1 MAKISRTKELW
12 HIPKRGSVHQTIYM
26 VYVLSWAKFL
36 GKSWSSGKQE
46 SLGSEMGKA
55 GLTRDGKAITHQSVR
70 TLLANVPKYLG
81 FAYLDES
88 TTPSKIMI
96 TDIGFELVK
105 RHNIKNVPKHKNLTD
120 YKKNNDLIEISDI
133 FGKQMLKLVITNPTI
148 RKDCENI
155 LVFPFRMTLELLLE
169 LDYLD
174 KEEIGYIL
182 FHTKKEDE
190 LDLVVEKIKNF
201 RNLPADRRLAEIKAY
216 QKTEV
221 GQLTLVKAPSARYYM
236 YLCYSTGL
244 CNIFKVKVNK
254 PKNPKLAALKLKNK
268 EQISK
273 LLSDFKDAA
282 IYDFKD
288 DWYLWKEYFT
298 NSKRLY
304 PPHDVEF
311 SANSK
316 QDIIVTIY
324 KDGRLTG
331 SEALSSENTSFSIPV
346 FRDEEYNILAYD
358 SENGDQLTKENV
370 KFNKQTTEYLID
382 IKNGKNEIKLNEEKL
397 SQSIK
402 EMFTNKFSGFDK
414 HYYHKL
420 KVIEKLLSKNY
431 LDNRRKGGRLEY
443 LFFELL
449 NLLKSNSKVDEV
461 FWYGKKAKYGIC
473 EPAPGGKEG
482 NPDIIFEID
491 NYLFILELTT
501 YRGTRAQ
508 WNSSEASSV
517 PDHIAKAKREN
528 MNKKIIGIFCAP
540 NIHPQLEKNL
550 NLNAKEENVGM
561 IFVPCIEYAE
571 FLCRTNRKELLDFL
585 IKRSKEQ
592 LRVGKISI
600 EQ

>member
-1 MAKISRTKELW
+1 MAKLSRTKELW

-26 VYVLSWAKFL
+26 VYVLSWAKFI

-55 GLTRDGKAITHQSVR
+55 GLTQDGKAITHQSVR

-88 TTPSKIMI
+88 TTPSKIMV
-96 TDIGFELVK
+96 TDIGFELIK
-105 RHNIKNVPKHKNLTD
+105 IHNIKKVPKHKNLAD
-120 YKKNNDLIEISDI
+120 YKKSNDLIEISGI

-155 LVFPFRMTLELLLE
+155 LVFPFRMTLNLLLE

-190 LDLVVEKIKNF
+190 LDLVIEKIKNF

-216 QKTEV
+216 EKTEI

-244 CNIFKVKVNK
+244 CNIISVNVNK
-254 PKNPKLAALKLKNK
+254 PKNPKLVALKLKNK
-268 EQISK
+268 EQVSK
-273 LLSDFKDAA
+273 LLSNFEDAE

-298 NSKRLY
+298 YSKRLY
-304 PPHDVEF
+304 PPHDVEI
-311 SANSK
+311 STNSK
-316 QDIIVTIY
+316 EDIIVIVY
-324 KDGRLTG
+324 KDGRLTR
-331 SEALSSENTSFSIPV
+331 SESLSSEKTSFSLPV
-346 FRDEEYNILAYD
+346 FRDEEYTIIAYD
-358 SENGDQLTKENV
+358 SENGNQLIKENV
-370 KFNKQTTEYLID
+370 KFNKHRTEYLID
-382 IKNGKNEIKLNEEKL
+382 IKNGKNEIKLTVQNL
-397 SQSIK
+397 TRSIQ
-402 EMFTNKFSGFDK
+402 EMFANNFSGFDK
-414 HYYHKL
+414 HYYYKL

-449 NLLKSNSKVDEV
+449 NILKSNSKIDEV

-501 YRGTRAQ
+501 YRGIRAQ

-528 MNKKIIGIFCAP
+528 TKKEIIGIFCAP

-550 NLNAKEENVGM
+550 TLNAKQENVGM

-571 FLCRTNRKELLDFL
+571 FLSKANRKELLDFL
-585 IKRSKEQ
+585 IKKSEEQ
-592 LRVGKISI
+592 LRVEKKSL

>member
-1 MAKISRTKELW
+1 MAKSTRTKELW

-26 VYVLSWAKFL
+26 VHVLSWDKFL

-55 GLTRDGKAITHQSVR
+55 GLTQDGKAITHQSVR

-88 TTPSKIMI
+88 TNPSRIMI
-96 TDIGFELVK
+96 TDIGFELIK
-105 RHNIKNVPKHKNLTD
+105 RHNIENIPKHKTLAD
-120 YKKNNDLIEISDI
+120 YKKNNDLIEISDV
-133 FGKQMLKLVITNPTI
+133 FGKQMLKLIITNPTI

-155 LVFPFRMTLELLLE
+155 LVFPFRMTLKLLLK

-182 FHTKKEDE
+182 FHTKREDE
-190 LDLVVEKIKNF
+190 LDLLIEKIKNF
-201 RNLPADRRLAEIKAY
+201 RRLPPDRRLAEINAY
-216 QKTEV
+216 EKTEE
-221 GQLTLVKAPSARYYM
+221 GQLTLVKAPSAGYYM
-236 YLCYSTGL
+236 YLCFSTGL
-244 CNIFKVKVNK
+244 CDRINVKVNK
-254 PKNPKLAALKLKNK
+254 PNHPKLTALKLKNK
-268 EQISK
+268 DEASK
-273 LLSDFKDAA
+273 LLSSFDDAD

-298 NSKRLY
+298 NPKRFY
-304 PPHDVEF
+304 PPHDVEIT
-311 SANSK
+311 SNSTR
-316 QDIIVTIY
+316 DTIITIY
-324 KDGRLTG
+324 KEERLIG
-331 SEALSSENTSFSIPV
+331 SESISKEKTSFFIPV
-346 FRDEEYNILAYD
+346 FREEEYIIIAYD
-358 SENGDQLTKENV
+358 SEKGNQLYKKSV
-370 KFNKQTTEYLID
+370 KFSKDNTKYMIDVDNGSNELKFTEVNLT
-382 IKNGKNEIKLNEEKL
+382 
-397 SQSIK
+397 QFIK
-402 EMFTNKFSGFDK
+402 EIFMNDYFGFDQ

-420 KVIEKLLSKNY
+420 KVIEKLLSKSY

-449 NLLKSNSKVDEV
+449 NTLKSKSDVDEV
-461 FWYGKKAKYGIC
+461 FWYGKKGKYGIC

-482 NPDIIFEID
+482 NPDVTFEVD

-528 MNKKIIGIFCAP
+528 PNKKIIGIFSAP

-550 NLNAKEENVGM
+550 TLNARQENVGM
-561 IFVPCIEYAE
+561 IFIPCIEFAE
-571 FLCRTNRKELLDFL
+571 LLSKANKKGLLDFL
-585 IKRSKEQ
+585 IKKSEEQ
-592 LRVGKISI
+592 LSK
-600 EQ
+600 